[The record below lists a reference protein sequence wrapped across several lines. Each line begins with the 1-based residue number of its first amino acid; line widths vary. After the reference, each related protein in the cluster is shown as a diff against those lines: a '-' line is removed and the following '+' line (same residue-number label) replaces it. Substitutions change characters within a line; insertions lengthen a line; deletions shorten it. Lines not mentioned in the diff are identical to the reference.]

1 MVLNEKTVEW
11 TKKDLSYLKK
21 VQYVIDRQYVCVLL
35 SNDLTKTLNVRII
48 FDKPKGL
55 YLAFDILTEL

>member
-1 MVLNEKTVEW
+1 MDKEGLVLPEKGTVCYR
-11 TKKDLSYLKK
+11 K
-21 VQYVIDRQYVCVLL
+21 YVCILL